1 MKNNRGKVDMLR
13 RLQQEINNVTPS
25 VYSAIAIG
33 LVEEFGWTA
42 EQVNDLFVYTQ
53 GLWASCAEKNISMRQ
68 WCEELTGI
76 QLCAM
81 LNEKVTS
88 SGKTNLEEM
97 KHGEDSC

>member
-1 MKNNRGKVDMLR
+1 MKNNRGKVDYLR
-13 RLQQEINNVTPS
+13 RLQQEINNVTPN
-25 VYSAIAIG
+25 VYAAIAIG
-33 LVEEFGWTA
+33 LVEEFGFTA
-42 EQVNDLFVYTQ
+42 EDVNNLFVYTQ
-53 GLWASCAEKNISMRQ
+53 SLWAECAKKNISMRE

-76 QLCAM
+76 QLCAI

>member
-33 LVEEFGWTA
+33 LVEEYNFTA
-42 EQVNDLFVYTQ
+42 EDVSNLFVYTQ
-53 GLWASCAEKNISMRQ
+53 SLWAECAKKNISMRQ

-76 QLCAM
+76 SVVPFIS
-81 LNEKVTS
+81 EKAKVG
-88 SGKTNLEEM
+88 GKE
-97 KHGEDSC
+97 

>member
-53 GLWASCAEKNISMRQ
+53 GLWSACAEKNISMRQ
-68 WCEELTGI
+68 WCLELTNIDI
-76 QLCAM
+76 QPFVS
-81 LNEKVTS
+81 EKAKA
-88 SGKTNLEEM
+88 GDKE
-97 KHGEDSC
+97 

>member
-13 RLQQEINNVTPS
+13 RIQQEINNVTPS

-42 EQVNDLFVYTQ
+42 DQVNDLFVYTQ
-53 GLWASCAEKNISMRQ
+53 GLWSACAEKNISMAK

-76 QLCAM
+76 SVQGFIS
-81 LNEKVTS
+81 EKAKAG
-88 SGKTNLEEM
+88 GKE
-97 KHGEDSC
+97 

>member
-42 EQVNDLFVYTQ
+42 DQVNDLFVYTQ
-53 GLWASCAEKNISMRQ
+53 GLWSACAEKNISMRE
-68 WCEELTGI
+68 WCKELTNIDI
-76 QLCAM
+76 QPFIS
-81 LNEKVTS
+81 EKAKAC
-88 SGKTNLEEM
+88 GKE
-97 KHGEDSC
+97 